1 MADLGFSLDEYHAL
15 RTGCGV
21 VPLAGWS
28 SVTLTGADRQKFLNN
43 FCTNDVK
50 RLQPGEHC
58 EAFITNVKGKI
69 AGHGLVVCRD
79 NELVY
84 VTVPGQA
91 AKVIEH
97 LDRYIIREDAQLRD
111 TTTERTYLFISGGDS
126 VAVPADLGHWIRWR
140 IFDVEVCGLLEVA
153 IDDLLVAK
161 SRLEGIYAVLSKTG
175 TVPCSK
181 AAFDAVRIESGM
193 PLYDI
198 DFNEDNLPQE
208 VGRDEEAIS
217 FTKGCYLGQETVAR
231 IDALGHVNQRIAGVR
246 FAASDIPAIGCEL
259 TTGGNVMGRVTSAT
273 FSPTLNA
280 PLALVMVRRPASA
293 LGTQLESTTGPCEVV
308 ELPLKI

>member
-1 MADLGFSLDEYHAL
+1 MTDLAFSLDEYNAL

-28 SVTLTGADRQKFLNN
+28 SVTLTGADRQKFLHS

-69 AGHGLVVCRD
+69 TGHGLVVCRE
-79 NELVY
+79 NELVF

-97 LDRYIIREDAQLRD
+97 LDRYIIRENVQLRD
-111 TTTERTYLFISGGDS
+111 TTAERAYLLISGGDS
-126 VAVPADLGHWIRWR
+126 VSVPAELGQWMRWR
-140 IFDVEVCGLLEVA
+140 IFEVEVCGLLEGVTSNVDITISQLKEA
-153 IDDLLVAK
+153 
-161 SRLEGIYAVLSKTG
+161 GAVL
-175 TVPCSK
+175 CSK
-181 AAFDAVRIESGM
+181 PAFDAVRIESGM
-193 PLYDI
+193 PLFNI
-198 DFNEDNLPQE
+198 DFDEDNLPQE

-231 IDALGHVNQRIAGVR
+231 IDALGHVNQQLSGVR
-246 FAASDIPAIGCEL
+246 FAGPSIPVIGCEL
-259 TTGGNVMGRVTSAT
+259 TMGGNAVGRVTSAT
-273 FSPTLNA
+273 HSPKLNA
-280 PLALVMVRRPASA
+280 HLALAMVKRSASA
-293 LGTQLESTTGPCEVV
+293 LGTKLESASGPCEVV
-308 ELPLKI
+308 ELPLEA